1 MLKHQDCPQ
10 SVGDLSKHVVIEVPA
25 TYGDVVHFCAPI
37 EHKLMLDESFELAE
51 FHEVATH
58 VQSYPQIL
66 WTKARLI
73 LITLIRVRKI
83 SAAQNLSKL
92 KGINF
97 A

>member
-1 MLKHQDCPQ
+1 
-10 SVGDLSKHVVIEVPA
+10 
-25 TYGDVVHFCAPI
+25 
-37 EHKLMLDESFELAE
+37 
-51 FHEVATH
+51 VATH